1 MIYRRANDFL
11 RNTILH
17 SFSLEKQGWLP
28 ACLVLLALT
37 SLLSSCA
44 KMGQP
49 DGGWFD
55 ETPPRIIGCTPADKG
70 VGVKAKKISILF
82 DEFIQVDN
90 PTEKVVVS
98 PPQLETPEIK
108 GAGKKIVVELKDSLK
123 PNTTYTI
130 DFSDAISDMNEGN
143 PLGNYTY
150 SFSTSDHIDTLEVA
164 GNVVDAQNLE
174 PVKGILVGLYAVGD
188 EALTEGNLLKGYNAA
203 ADGKSLDPFLS
214 QPLLRVSRTDSR
226 GRFVVRGVAPGRYRV
241 VALQDADG
249 NYFFSQKSEMIA
261 FSDDVIEPK
270 FTGAVRQD
278 TIWRDSLHIDS
289 IRSVGYTRF
298 IPDDLVLKAFTETQ
312 TDRFFL
318 KVERKDPRLFT
329 VFFSGGDA
337 NLPVVKGLNFNS
349 DDAFIVEH
357 SLLNDTVSYWL
368 RDTAL
373 VNQDTLTLQLS
384 YMATDTLGN
393 LSLTTDT
400 LDVLSKVSYEKR
412 QKDRERKYEEW
423 KKQQDKAK
431 KRGKEYQEQMPIELL
446 EPKYNVATY
455 LDPDRNITVE
465 MPTPLARIDTSMI
478 HLYARHD
485 TLWYRSK
492 FIFRERKNVARSYEL
507 IGEWRPG
514 VEYSL
519 EIDST
524 AFVDIY
530 GAPSPEYK
538 QGFKVKPEDEYGTL
552 LVNISAPDDTLPMV
566 AQLLDANDKP
576 VKAVAVSGGVAEFFY
591 VNPGTY
597 YLRMFTDTNGNG
609 EWDTG
614 SYADG
619 RQAEATYYYPESIE
633 CKAKW
638 DITLSWTPDSR
649 DAAHQK
655 PYAITKQKPEQDK
668 TIKRRNAERA
678 KKLGISYDG
687 RQ

>member
-28 ACLVLLALT
+28 ACVVLLTIT

-226 GRFVVRGVAPGRYRV
+226 GRFVVRGVAPGKYRV

-298 IPDDLVLKAFTETQ
+298 IPDDLVLRAFTETQ

-423 KKQQDKAK
+423 KSS
-431 KRGKEYQEQMPIELL
+431 RTRRRS
-446 EPKYNVATY
+446 VA
-455 LDPDRNITVE
+455 RNI
-465 MPTPLARIDTSMI
+465 
-478 HLYARHD
+478 
-485 TLWYRSK
+485 RS
-492 FIFRERKNVARSYEL
+492 RCLSNCWNL
-507 IGEWRPG
+507 N
-514 VEYSL
+514 
-519 EIDST
+519 T
-524 AFVDIY
+524 
-530 GAPSPEYK
+530 
-538 QGFKVKPEDEYGTL
+538 
-552 LVNISAPDDTLPMV
+552 TLPHIST
-566 AQLLDANDKP
+566 LT
-576 VKAVAVSGGVAEFFY
+576 
-591 VNPGTY
+591 GTSPWRC
-597 YLRMFTDTNGNG
+597 LRR
-609 EWDTG
+609 WHA
-614 SYADG
+614 S
-619 RQAEATYYYPESIE
+619 
-633 CKAKW
+633 
-638 DITLSWTPDSR
+638 TPR
-649 DAAHQK
+649 
-655 PYAITKQKPEQDK
+655 
-668 TIKRRNAERA
+668 
-678 KKLGISYDG
+678 
-687 RQ
+687 